1 MDNNQTNIV
10 DGTVSEGSEKVTHG
24 NPVDNTN
31 TTTPADETMTISK
44 ADYNKA
50 IQAAE
55 DRVRTKYSK
64 TIKSLEEKIT
74 ELTPVEKTDAEKDFE
89 QRLADLERK
98 EKESDERA
106 KALALKTVL
115 QSHGLD
121 ANIADYL
128 KSDVDAEA
136 FSTDIEK
143 IVATRMAAGGYKPS
157 GHQTNQPIT
166 KAEYDKMSYD
176 EKAEL
181 YRRDPEPW
189 KRLKN

>member
-1 MDNNQTNIV
+1 MDNNQNNTVNGTAAEGSGKATQ
-10 DGTVSEGSEKVTHG
+10 DGTT
-24 NPVDNTN
+24 NNNNTN
-31 TTTPADETMTISK
+31 TAAEETMTMSK
-44 ADYNKA
+44 ADYDKA

-55 DRVRTKYSK
+55 DRLRTKYSK
-64 TIKSLEEKIT
+64 TIKSLEDKIA

-106 KALALKTVL
+106 KALALKATL
-115 QSHGLD
+115 QSHSLD

-136 FSTDIEK
+136 FSADIEK
-143 IVATRMAAGGYKPS
+143 IVAARMADSGYKPS

-176 EKAEL
+176 EKVEL
-181 YRRDPEPW
+181 YRRDPETW

>member
-10 DGTVSEGSEKVTHG
+10 DGTVSDGSEKVTHG
-24 NPVDNTN
+24 NHVDNTN

-181 YRRDPEPW
+181 YRRDPESW

>member
-10 DGTVSEGSEKVTHG
+10 DDTVSEGSEKVTHG
-24 NPVDNTN
+24 NSTDITN

-44 ADYNKA
+44 VDYNKA

-128 KSDVDAEA
+128 KPDVDAEA
-136 FSTDIEK
+136 FSTDVEK
-143 IVATRMAAGGYKPS
+143 IVIARMAAGGYKPS

-181 YRRDPEPW
+181 YRRDPESW

>member
-24 NPVDNTN
+24 NSTDNTN
-31 TTTPADETMTISK
+31 TTTPADETITISK

-157 GHQTNQPIT
+157 GHQTNQSIT

-181 YRRDPEPW
+181 YRRDPESW

>member
-1 MDNNQTNIV
+1 M
-10 DGTVSEGSEKVTHG
+10 
-24 NPVDNTN
+24 
-31 TTTPADETMTISK
+31 
-44 ADYNKA
+44 
-50 IQAAE
+50 
-55 DRVRTKYSK
+55 
-64 TIKSLEEKIT
+64 
-74 ELTPVEKTDAEKDFE
+74 
-89 QRLADLERK
+89 ERK

-106 KALALKTVL
+106 KALALKTEL

-143 IVATRMAAGGYKPS
+143 IVAARMAAGGYKPS

-181 YRRDPEPW
+181 YRRDPESW

>member
-10 DGTVSEGSEKVTHG
+10 DNTVSEGSEKVTHG
-24 NPVDNTN
+24 NSTDNTN

-74 ELTPVEKTDAEKDFE
+74 ELTPVEKTDAEKNFE

-128 KSDVDAEA
+128 KPDVDAEA
-136 FSTDIEK
+136 FSTDVEK
-143 IVATRMAAGGYKPS
+143 IVIARMAAGGYKPS

-181 YRRDPEPW
+181 YRRDPESW

>member
-24 NPVDNTN
+24 NSADNTN
-31 TTTPADETMTISK
+31 TTTHADETMTISK

-74 ELTPVEKTDAEKDFE
+74 ELTPVEKTDAEKNFE

-128 KSDVDAEA
+128 KPDVDAEA
-136 FSTDIEK
+136 FRTDVEK
-143 IVATRMAAGGYKPS
+143 IVAARMAAGGYKPS

-181 YRRDPEPW
+181 YRRDPESW

>member
-24 NPVDNTN
+24 NSTDNTN

-64 TIKSLEEKIT
+64 TIKSLEEKIA

-181 YRRDPEPW
+181 YRRDPESW

>member
-181 YRRDPEPW
+181 YRRDPESW

>member
-10 DGTVSEGSEKVTHG
+10 DGAVSEGSEKATHG
-24 NPVDNTN
+24 NPADNTN
-31 TTTPADETMTISK
+31 TTTSADETMTISK

-55 DRVRTKYSK
+55 DRLRTKYSK
-64 TIKSLEEKIT
+64 TIKSLEDKIT

-98 EKESDERA
+98 EKESDEKA

-143 IVATRMAAGGYKPS
+143 IVAARMAAGGYKPS

-181 YRRDPEPW
+181 YRRDPESW